1 MAREQK
7 RDKLIIVKNDA
18 IVLIK
23 GNNSKDVVVCAVLDG
38 HLDLGVYD
46 NTTMTKAVKMACKC
60 SKYQDKKYVSVA
72 KFDDRAFVKTEG
84 DKLNY
89 EAVGIEEFMDTL
101 QIFDIREYSNMS
113 IISNDI
119 SKAENSEKSNIDIV
133 EENIVK

>member
-23 GNNSKDVVVCAVLDG
+23 GNNSRDVVVCAVLDG

-72 KFDDRAFVKTEG
+72 KFDDRAFVKAEG
-84 DKLNY
+84 DKINY

-101 QIFDIREYSNMS
+101 QIFDIREYSDRLA
-113 IISNDI
+113 IARDI
-119 SKAENSEKSNIDIV
+119 SDAEDKKSFNMDIV
-133 EENIVK
+133 EYEKN